1 MSRYMPSANRDD
13 QFNVTGH
20 YLGGLLVEI
29 LKRCG
34 DDFSSAKHE
43 VESPVLLE
51 GVSLSVGPKDYRSV
65 KKRIENAALVTRP
78 EGSSLRPRRDLRGL
92 GRKLVVRHPIPRVA
106 ATRGALRPAPLRDL
120 LFKSDHASG

>member
-34 DDFSSAKHE
+34 DDFSSANSCIKWCPCTRSKARPCWKA
-43 VESPVLLE
+43 SP
-51 GVSLSVGPKDYRSV
+51 
-65 KKRIENAALVTRP
+65 
-78 EGSSLRPRRDLRGL
+78 
-92 GRKLVVRHPIPRVA
+92 
-106 ATRGALRPAPLRDL
+106 
-120 LFKSDHASG
+120 